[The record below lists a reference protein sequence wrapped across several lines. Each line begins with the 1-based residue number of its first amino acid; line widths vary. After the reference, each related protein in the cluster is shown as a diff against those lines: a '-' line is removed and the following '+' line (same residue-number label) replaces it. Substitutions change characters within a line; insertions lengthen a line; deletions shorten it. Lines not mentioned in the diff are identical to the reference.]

1 MNEKTLVK
9 LMKTAYKG
17 GGVKVWRAPN
27 DILYLAGPGW
37 ACAMLWKYV
46 PGPVLGLI
54 AAWCHSLPEAGQ
66 GWWCLDA
73 YGDAPEELDGI
84 PEPIPT
90 LQDTP
95 TWEGSLITM
104 AFACMG
110 FRAAQFD
117 GGRILWFDGDGIG
130 MLDRLTTFGGTVLDV
145 RSAMPWGRWHDP
157 ETGTVIYLETVDR
170 VRPDLTY
177 KLSEI
182 DYRKQYR
189 GDNSAE
195 A

>member
-17 GGVKVWRAPN
+17 GGVKVWRAHN

-73 YGDAPEELDGI
+73 AGEEPEPLDGM
-84 PEPIPT
+84 PEPLPA
-90 LQDTP
+90 L
-95 TWEGSLITM
+95 GSALPLPGGQLLALKLTCG
-104 AFACMG
+104 AYQ
-110 FRAAQFD
+110 AAQRAD
-117 GGRILWFDGDGIG
+117 RRIVWFEMTCIDL
-130 MLDRLTTFGGTVLDV
+130 LDRLTTVGGGELLPGPDG
-145 RSAMPWGRWHDP
+145 APWGRWHDP
-157 ETGTVIYLETVDR
+157 ETGTVVFLETADR
-170 VRPDLTY
+170 IRPDLTA
-177 KLSEI
+177 KLGEI
-182 DYRKQYR
+182 DYRKLR
-189 GDNSAE
+189 GGDTGC
-195 A
+195 

>member
-17 GGVKVWRAPN
+17 GGVKVWRAHN

-54 AAWCHSLPEAGQ
+54 AAWCHSLPENGQ

-73 YGDAPEELDGI
+73 AGEEPEPLDGI

-90 LQDTP
+90 LQDSP
-95 TWEGSLITM
+95 VREGDLLTLDLD
-104 AFACMG
+104 CMG

-117 GGRILWFDGDGIG
+117 GCRVLWFEACGVDTLGH
-130 MLDRLTTFGGTVLDV
+130 LTTFGGNLLDV
-145 RSAMPWGRWHDP
+145 RDAMPWGRWHDP
-157 ETGTVIYLETVDR
+157 ETGTVVFLETADR
-170 VRPDLTY
+170 IRPDLTA
-177 KLSEI
+177 KLGEI
-182 DYRKQYR
+182 DYRKLR
-189 GDNSAE
+189 GGDTGC
-195 A
+195 